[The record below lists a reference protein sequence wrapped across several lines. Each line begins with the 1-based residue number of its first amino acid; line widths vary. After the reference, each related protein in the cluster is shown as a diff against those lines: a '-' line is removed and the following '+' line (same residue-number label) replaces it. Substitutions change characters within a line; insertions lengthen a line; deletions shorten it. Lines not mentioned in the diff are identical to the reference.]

1 MSFVGV
7 IDRIFEGVGNRDADL
22 NRGRVNHGTNFYLVR
37 SHDGSSL
44 LFSFPAVINRN
55 PLEDFPQCDAGS
67 DGCIAGIIE
76 RIKSKV
82 RDTPELR
89 LLGGLDTAIPKN
101 YGANIEPVTF
111 CHVSYGTGN
120 DLWKA
125 DGSNCLAGGKV
136 LLNLSGALPYP
147 AVSGNTPD
155 SSEIRRLNGIFSALL
170 DAVAKEVFA
179 YDGKSAEKNALCSM
193 DQKLIRASLESK
205 GLVSFIAD
213 GTMPVR
219 SYTKYRTYFR
229 VAGPALYTV
238 RRGGAVTYEHS
249 SVPYECPAELTPVEM
264 ELPASGGVITGLGIR
279 KKEVFAV
286 VGSNAEGKSTFLQTI
301 RSGCDDHLPGD
312 GREYTITSGNVMSAE
327 SSEADITGAD
337 IRLFFGSLPKGT
349 TGTPENVIGKGSGS
363 MGMAAQFT
371 AALRKRASLIIIDE
385 DKSATNLLVPNCIQS
400 SEVTPLSVICK
411 KERQKLGDS
420 SILFAA
426 ATMDILTAEADRI
439 LKLSDHRMYAIRR
452 DEFRIKLKEYLRNA
466 ADEL

>member
-1 MSFVGV
+1 MSFGSV
-7 IDRIFEGVGNRDADL
+7 IDRVFEGIGTRDADI
-22 NRGRVNHGTNFYLVR
+22 NRSRVNYGTNFYLVR
-37 SHDGSSL
+37 SHDGCSL
-44 LFSFPAVINRN
+44 IFSFPAVINHN
-55 PLEDFPQCDAGS
+55 PLEDFPECESGS

-82 RDTPELR
+82 HDTPELR
-89 LLGGLDTAIPKN
+89 LLGGLDTAVPKN

-111 CHVSYGTGN
+111 CHVSYGTGS

-125 DGSNCLAGGKV
+125 DEKNCLAGGKV

-147 AVSGNTPD
+147 EVSTDTPD
-155 SSEIRRLNGIFSALL
+155 SFAIRRLNETFAALL
-170 DAVAKEVFA
+170 DAVAKEVIS
-179 YDGKSAEKNALCSM
+179 YDGKSAEKNALCSA
-193 DQKLIRASLESK
+193 DQKQIRAALDSM

-229 VAGPALYTV
+229 VAGPALYAV
-238 RRGGAVTYEHS
+238 RKGNSVTYEHG

-264 ELPASGGVITGLGIR
+264 ELPASGGTVTGLGIR

-286 VGSNAEGKSTFLQTI
+286 IGSNAEGKSTFLQTI

-337 IRLFFGSLPKGT
+337 IRLFFKSLPKGT
-349 TGTPENVIGKGSGS
+349 SGTPANVTGKGSGS

-371 AALRKRASLIIIDE
+371 AALRRRASLIIIDE

-400 SEVTPLSVICK
+400 SDVTPLSVICR
-411 KERQKLGDS
+411 KERHKLGDS

-439 LKLSDHRMYAIRR
+439 LKFGDHRMYAVGR
-452 DEFRIKLKEYLRNA
+452 DEFRVKLKEYLRNA

>member
-1 MSFVGV
+1 MSFGSV
-7 IDRIFEGVGNRDADL
+7 IDRVFEGIGTRDADI
-22 NRGRVNHGTNFYLVR
+22 NRSRVNYGTNFYLVR
-37 SHDGSSL
+37 SHDGCSL
-44 LFSFPAVINRN
+44 IFSFPAVINHN
-55 PLEDFPQCDAGS
+55 PLEDFPECESGS

-82 RDTPELR
+82 HDTPELR
-89 LLGGLDTAIPKN
+89 LLGGLDTAVPKN

-111 CHVSYGTGN
+111 CHVSYGTGS

-125 DGSNCLAGGKV
+125 DEKNCLAGGKV

-147 AVSGNTPD
+147 EVSTDTPD
-155 SSEIRRLNGIFSALL
+155 SFAIRRLNETFAALL
-170 DAVAKEVFA
+170 DAVAKEVIS
-179 YDGKSAEKNALCSM
+179 YDGKFAEKNALCSA
-193 DQKLIRASLESK
+193 DQKRIRAALDSM

-229 VAGPALYTV
+229 VAGPALYAV
-238 RRGGAVTYEHS
+238 RKGNSVTYEHG

-264 ELPASGGVITGLGIR
+264 ELPASGGTVTGLGIR

-286 VGSNAEGKSTFLQTI
+286 IGSNAEGKSTFLQTI

-337 IRLFFGSLPKGT
+337 IRLFFKSLPKGT
-349 TGTPENVIGKGSGS
+349 SGTPANVTGKGSGS

-371 AALRKRASLIIIDE
+371 AALRRRASLIIIDE

-400 SEVTPLSVICK
+400 SDVTPLSVICR
-411 KERQKLGDS
+411 KERHKLGDS

-439 LKLSDHRMYAIRR
+439 LKFGDHRMYAVGR
-452 DEFRIKLKEYLRNA
+452 DEFRVKLKEYLRNA

>member
-1 MSFVGV
+1 
-7 IDRIFEGVGNRDADL
+7 
-22 NRGRVNHGTNFYLVR
+22 
-37 SHDGSSL
+37 SL
-44 LFSFPAVINRN
+44 IFSFPAVINHN
-55 PLEDFPQCDAGS
+55 PLEDFPECESGS

-82 RDTPELR
+82 HDTPELR
-89 LLGGLDTAIPKN
+89 LLGGLDTAVPKN

-111 CHVSYGTGN
+111 CHVSYGTGS

-125 DGSNCLAGGKV
+125 DEKNCLSGGKV

-147 AVSGNTPD
+147 EVSTDTPD
-155 SSEIRRLNGIFSALL
+155 SFAIRRLNETFAALL
-170 DAVAKEVFA
+170 DAVAKEVVS
-179 YDGKSAEKNALCSM
+179 YDGKSAEKNALCSA
-193 DQKLIRASLESK
+193 DQKRIRAALDSM

-229 VAGPALYTV
+229 VAGPALYAV
-238 RRGGAVTYEHS
+238 RKGNSVTYEHG
-249 SVPYECPAELTPVEM
+249 SVPYECPSELTPVEM
-264 ELPASGGVITGLGIR
+264 ELPASGGVVTGLGIR

-286 VGSNAEGKSTFLQTI
+286 IGSNAEGKSTFLQTI

-337 IRLFFGSLPKGT
+337 IRLFFRSLPKGT
-349 TGTPENVIGKGSGS
+349 SGTPANVTGKGSGS

-371 AALRKRASLIIIDE
+371 AALRRRASLIIIDE

-400 SEVTPLSVICK
+400 SDVTPLSVICR
-411 KERQKLGDS
+411 KERHKLGDS

-439 LKLSDHRMYAIRR
+439 LKFSDHRMYAVGR
-452 DEFRIKLKEYLRNA
+452 DEFRVKLKEYLRNA

>member
-1 MSFVGV
+1 MSFGSV
-7 IDRIFEGVGNRDADL
+7 IDRVFEGIGSRDADI
-22 NRGRVNHGTNFYLVR
+22 NRIRVNYGTNFYLVK

-44 LFSFPAVINRN
+44 IFSFPAVINHN
-55 PLEDFPQCDAGS
+55 PLEDFPECESGS

-82 RDTPELR
+82 HGNPALR
-89 LLGGLDTAIPKN
+89 PLGGLDTAVPKN

-111 CHVSYGTGN
+111 CHVSYGTGS

-125 DGSNCLAGGKV
+125 DEKNCLSDGKV

-147 AVSGNTPD
+147 EVSTDTPD
-155 SSEIRRLNGIFSALL
+155 SSAIRRLNETFAALL
-170 DAVAKEVFA
+170 DAVAKEVIS

-193 DQKLIRASLESK
+193 DQKQIRAALEPK

-213 GTMPVR
+213 GTLPVR

-229 VAGPALYTV
+229 VAGPALYAV
-238 RRGGAVTYEHS
+238 RKGNSVTYEHG

-264 ELPASGGVITGLGIR
+264 ELPASGGTVTGLGIR

-286 VGSNAEGKSTFLQTI
+286 IGSNAEGKSTFLQTI

-337 IRLFFGSLPKGT
+337 IRLFFKSLPKGT
-349 TGTPENVIGKGSGS
+349 SGTPANVTGRGSGS

-371 AALRKRASLIIIDE
+371 AALRRRASLIIIDE

-400 SEVTPLSVICK
+400 SDVTPLSVICK
-411 KERQKLGDS
+411 NERDKLGDS

-439 LKLSDHRMYAIRR
+439 LKFGDHRMYAVGR
-452 DEFRIKLKEYLRNA
+452 DEFRVKLKEYLRNA